1 MIIIQNSS
9 SMKKIA
15 TLIGL
20 FLLFAAAMSVSAA
33 GLPARNNMY
42 VNDNA
47 SVLNSSELNQLRT
60 DVKAMCDF
68 YQYQIAVCI
77 VPSLN
82 GMSLDDYAAAVG
94 QKWGVT
100 NAGDNGLLM
109 LIKPKSGS
117 EKGEAQLLT
126 SSDLAEKLPPSI
138 LKKILQQEMLPH
150 LRNNEYYNSIEAALE
165 YLNNLP
171 QMQPNAST
179 GTPTSN
185 DYDDYSNTQSTQDS
199 SQRTFGGGFMKWI
212 LLALGAIILIS
223 LFRKMKGKLQNS
235 GMGQRPSADDT
246 TSNTPSPN
254 QKPNI
259 GRQSSGNSY
268 TPSNTNERPNMGGRP
283 NMGERPNIGG
293 GRPNMGERPSSM
305 PYSNENTYSD
315 DRNQSKEDMIREM
328 EAQRRSM
335 SNERQGS
342 SYAVDLDS
350 GLPQDMEDE
359 LKQYFTGSNGAIDEK
374 TLEEM
379 LKRMASR
386 QGNGTSM
393 FDMAKKA
400 LKVAMSVG
408 AGVVVF
414 RMLKKIIGASSD
426 PNDDGGL
433 LGKILKGNKGDDDNT
448 STSSGTKPNLG
459 GKKPNLGGKSGEGSS
474 ASVSW

>member
-1 MIIIQNSS
+1 
-9 SMKKIA
+9 MKKIA

-20 FLLFAAAMSVSAA
+20 FLLSVATMSVSAA

-100 NAGDNGLLM
+100 NADDNGLLM

-171 QMQPNAST
+171 QMQPTAST
-179 GTPTSN
+179 GTTTSD
-185 DYDDYSNTQSTQDS
+185 DYDNYGNTQSTQDS
-199 SQRTFGGGFMKWI
+199 SQKAFGGGFMKWI
-212 LLALGAIILIS
+212 LLALGAILLIS
-223 LFRKMKGKLQNS
+223 LFRKMKGKLQNA
-235 GMGQRPSADDT
+235 GMGQRPSADNT
-246 TSNTPSPN
+246 NSNMPSQN
-254 QKPNI
+254 RKPNI
-259 GRQSSGNSY
+259 GRQSSGNSS
-268 TPSNTNERPNMGGRP
+268 TSSGTNERPNMGGRP
-283 NMGERPNIGG
+283 NIG

-305 PYSNENTYSD
+305 PYTNENTYSD

-335 SNERQGS
+335 SNDRQGS

-379 LKRMASR
+379 LKRMASK

-433 LGKILKGNKGDDDNT
+433 LGKILKGNKGDDNNT